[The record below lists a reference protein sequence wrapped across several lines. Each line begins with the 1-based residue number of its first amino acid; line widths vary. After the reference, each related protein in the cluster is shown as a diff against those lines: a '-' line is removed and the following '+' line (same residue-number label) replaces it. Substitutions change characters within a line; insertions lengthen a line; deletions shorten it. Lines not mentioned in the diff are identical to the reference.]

1 MITNKQILE
10 IANNVDIMYLLG
22 RIKHE
27 TENLCY
33 KTEYEQKTTN
43 NRIKEYVKEIKEELK
58 R

>member
-10 IANNVDIMYLLG
+10 IANNADIMYLLG

-33 KTEYEQKTTN
+33 KTEYEQNK
-43 NRIKEYVKEIKEELK
+43 
-58 R
+58 